1 MNDQITL
8 RTRLE
13 QGIERLE
20 AYSLRERVLLLLCVL
35 AILVGAWQL
44 LVEMPR
50 EQRRE
55 QIEQQRE
62 TVANDIE
69 NQRAQ
74 LEALASVEDG
84 GSPSGEL
91 RALEERVAEL
101 DESLASLS
109 QGLVSAEQLPE
120 ILQEVLVSTT
130 ELKLRRLRTLPVEE
144 LRLSAPADEPE
155 ANDAAGSDDSGTNPQ
170 ATGVYRHSVELE
182 VAGDYF
188 EVLSFLQRL
197 ESLPWRFY
205 WDRLEYE
212 VSGYPLGEIRLR
224 VYTLS
229 AEEGLLGV

>member
-8 RTRLE
+8 RTRFE

-35 AILVGAWQL
+35 AILIGAWQL
-44 LVEMPR
+44 LFEIPR

-91 RALEERVAEL
+91 KALEERVAEL
-101 DESLASLS
+101 DQSLASLS

-144 LRLSAPADEPE
+144 LRLSAPANETQ
-155 ANDAAGSDDSGTNPQ
+155 ANDTAGADESETSPQ

-205 WDRLEYE
+205 WDRLEYD

>member
-1 MNDQITL
+1 MNDQVTL
-8 RTRLE
+8 RARME

-35 AILVGAWQL
+35 AVLIGAWQL
-44 LVEMPR
+44 LFEIPR
-50 EQRRE
+50 EQRRD
-55 QIEQQRE
+55 QIQQQRE

-69 NQRAQ
+69 SQQAQ
-74 LEALASVEDG
+74 LEALASVEDDG
-84 GSPSGEL
+84 APNGEL
-91 RALEERVAEL
+91 KALKNRVAEL
-101 DESLASLS
+101 DENLASLS

-130 ELKLRRLRTLPVEE
+130 ELRLRRLRTLPVEE
-144 LRLSAPADEPE
+144 LKLSAAPESGDGGRAEDAD
-155 ANDAAGSDDSGTNPQ
+155 ATPQ
-170 ATGVYRHSVELE
+170 STGVYRHSVELD

-188 EVLSFLQRL
+188 EVLSFLERL

-205 WDRLEYE
+205 WDRLDYE
-212 VSGYPLGEIRLR
+212 VSGYPMGEIRLR